1 MARNT
6 GLSYLSNSFLGGLR
20 RKISTVNEKFDE
32 VTSARVTDISLNSN
46 SPLWEKTGEWQ
57 GIGTIQ
63 FQFINRCNLLIKHLL
78 LRI

>member
-20 RKISTVNEKFDE
+20 RKISSVTDKFDD

-63 FQFINRCNLLIKHLL
+63 FQFIDSATTDQTLAF
-78 LRI
+78 RI